1 MIVLRVSMQGE
12 IFYSVLMAG
21 AMCLHFIM
29 QEEDILENTNGH
41 CHLCTL

>member
-12 IFYSVLMAG
+12 IFLSVLMAG
-21 AMCLHFIM
+21 VMCLDFSM
-29 QEEDILENTNGH
+29 QEEEILENTNGQ